1 MQALLIV
8 DAQNEFSS
16 SGKRPVSGFEQA
28 IQAIANWVN
37 KAREKNI
44 PIAWIRHFN
53 KPTESPA
60 FVPGSW
66 GAAYVDGFGPKKG
79 AKGEKEFLKE
89 VYGAFTG
96 SDIGTWL
103 DQFSISEVVI
113 LGFYTHGCVS
123 TTSREAIMRGYSV
136 ILDPKGT
143 ATLELE
149 HPQLGKLTAD
159 EVMRSS
165 LLQLV
170 NMGASLY
177 SDRWPLSTEGQN
189 NTIHPD
195 FFVSV

>member
-8 DAQNEFSS
+8 DAQNEFSA

-28 IQAIANWVN
+28 IQVIGNWV
-37 KAREKNI
+37 KDAREKNI

-53 KPTESPA
+53 KPTETPA
-60 FVPGSW
+60 FIPGSW
-66 GAAYVDGFGPKKG
+66 GAEYVPGFGPKPG
-79 AKGEKEFLKE
+79 AKREKEFLKE

-103 DQFSISEVVI
+103 DQFPISEVLIV
-113 LGFYTHGCVS
+113 GFYTHGCVS

-143 ATLELE
+143 ATLDMEHLE
-149 HPQLGKLTAD
+149 LGKLTAD
-159 EVMRSS
+159 EVIRST
-165 LLQLV
+165 LLQLI

-177 SDRWPLSTEGQN
+177 SDRLLSSMEGQN
-189 NTIHPD
+189 LSARSS
-195 FFVSV
+195 FFISV